1 MRTSVAM
8 IIGYL
13 LFLVSPVLAQATG
26 GAGTGTTGAG
36 TAGTPGGTAGGLA
49 DWWWIILLVILIA
62 AAIWYF
68 TSRRP
73 RV

>member
-1 MRTSVAM
+1 MRTLVAT
-8 IIGYL
+8 IIGYW
-13 LFLVSPVLAQATG
+13 LFVMSPVLAQATTAPGAPGPAPATG
-26 GAGTGTTGAG
+26 GWT
-36 TAGTPGGTAGGLA
+36 
-49 DWWWIILLVILIA
+49 DWWWIILLVIIIA